1 MIYEYSCGAVVFT
14 RTDGV
19 PRYLMIREKTGH
31 WGFPKGHMEAGETER
46 ETALREVFEET
57 GVPVTLLEGF
67 RAVTEYDLREL
78 PGTRKRV
85 VFYLGEFQAQ
95 ELRHQESEVADFALV
110 PYRDAMALLQYADAK
125 RILTR
130 AENHLTGR
138 HKVLPDL
145 TEVIELL
152 EFRPELYIGSRDIRD
167 LLHFLNGFCFAAK
180 QENPGFDD
188 WLQGDFQKYLARK
201 YRDTRTVNWC
211 HLIRDH
217 EPDGDSTDAFFRLA
231 HEFLDQ
237 Q

>member
-1 MIYEYSCGAVVFT
+1 MTYEYSCGAVVFT

-31 WGFPKGHMEAGETER
+31 WGFPKGHMEAGETEKQ
-46 ETALREVFEET
+46 TALREVFEET
-57 GVPVTLLEGF
+57 GVRVRLLEGF
-67 RAVTEYDLREL
+67 RAGTEYDLREL

-85 VFYLGEFQAQ
+85 AFFLGEFQEQ
-95 ELRHQESEVADFALV
+95 ELRLQAGEVADFALV
-110 PYRDAMALLQYADAK
+110 PYCKAMELLRHEDAK

-130 AENHLTGR
+130 ADNHLTGR
-138 HKVLPDL
+138 QKVLPDL
-145 TEVIELL
+145 TEVVELL

-167 LLHFLNGFCFAAK
+167 LFHFLNGFCFAAE
-180 QENPGFDD
+180 QEDPAFDD
-188 WLQGDFQKYLARK
+188 WLQRDFREYLARK
-201 YRDTRTVNWC
+201 YRDTRTVNCC

-237 Q
+237 R